1 MSWLVL
7 ILVGV
12 LVGALLGLVGA
23 GGGIVAVP
31 ALMLLGGATAAQASA
46 LSLAAVTAGAI
57 VGLLGRRG
65 GGPQMAVDWRAV
77 LLFLLAGIPT
87 AAWGAA
93 TAPLLPNAL
102 LTWLLL
108 AVLAVALWR
117 QLAGR
122 KKPAAVALDASPA
135 SVSSSAAAHADAFG
149 TGPTTVRAASGETGD
164 SSGDGDT
171 ECLPARARAARRGEA
186 AASGTEV
193 FDSRSGSDSGSEPD
207 GDVPNAFPVTCWIN
221 QLMVGGIV
229 GYLTGLLGVGGGF
242 LIVPALTVLLGLS
255 LKRAASTS
263 LAIIVGTSLSGI
275 VTHLLNPSSALAPDY
290 PVQALV
296 LAGAT
301 AVVALIG
308 ARLSVRLSERITR
321 LVFLGALALA
331 IVGVAISAVLAL

>member
-135 SVSSSAAAHADAFG
+135 AVPAFAADHADEFRVESI
-149 TGPTTVRAASGETGD
+149 TVQAASGESAR
-164 SSGDGDT
+164 SSGVGKS
-171 ECLPARARAARRGEA
+171 ECLPARAQAARRGEA
-186 AASGTEV
+186 AASGTA
-193 FDSRSGSDSGSEPD
+193 DSDSGSVAD
-207 GDVPNAFPVTCWIN
+207 GELPNAFPVTCWIN

-263 LAIIVGTSLSGI
+263 LAIIVGTSISGI

-308 ARLSVRLSERITR
+308 ARLSVRLSERVTR